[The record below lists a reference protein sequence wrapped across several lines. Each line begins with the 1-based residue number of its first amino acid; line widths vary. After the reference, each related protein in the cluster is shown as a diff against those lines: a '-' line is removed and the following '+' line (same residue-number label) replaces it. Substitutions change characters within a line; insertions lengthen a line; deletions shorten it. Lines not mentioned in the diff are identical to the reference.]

1 MFRPMRRFKQQLSE
15 EECIRI
21 LKEEWRGVLA
31 MHGENGYPY
40 AIPVDHFYDEES
52 GNIYFHGAGEGHKI
66 DAITSDPKVCYT
78 VHDKGFLKDGD
89 WALNISSVVVFGRIH
104 IVEDRDKVIRL
115 VRKLGQKYYPSDAE
129 VEEEIAKAGHRVCL
143 LELTIDHM
151 TGKLVNEK

>member
-1 MFRPMRRFKQQLSE
+1 MFRSMRRFKQQLPE

-31 MHGENGYPY
+31 MHGEDGYPY
-40 AIPVDHFYDEES
+40 AIPMDHYYDEES
-52 GNIYFHGAGEGHKI
+52 GRIYFHGAAEGHKI

-78 VHDKGFLKDGD
+78 VYDKGFLKDGD
-89 WALNISSVVVFGRIH
+89 WALNISSVVVFGKIH
-104 IVEDRDKVIRL
+104 VVEDREKVIKM
-115 VRKLGQKYYPSDAE
+115 VRKLGRKYYPTDAE
-129 VEEEIAKAGHRVCL
+129 VEAELAKSGHRVCC